1 MCHNRRI
8 FEEGDIGQSS
18 TSSVLT
24 TWVTRNTKEMRVITK
39 QGTLLLIWTLVLLQ
53 EVQSFNIAV
62 DRSLLLRGDK
72 KSYFGFSLTLH
83 KNTNGKRLSIAQN
96 ILILSFDK
104 LPIILRS
111 KLINGQQ
118 TILHAYGTSAPIEC
132 NSHNKSTYNTNKKN
146 NLKQNHPN

>member
-39 QGTLLLIWTLVLLQ
+39 LGTLLLIWTLVLLQ
-53 EVQSFNIAV
+53 EVQTFNIAV

-83 KNTNGKRLSIAQN
+83 KNTNGKRLSTAQTM
-96 ILILSFDK
+96 LILSFDK
-104 LPIILRS
+104 FPIILRS
-111 KLINGQQ
+111 KLINGQIDNSACIRYICALRIGQ
-118 TILHAYGTSAPIEC
+118 INLQKKTTTI
-132 NSHNKSTYNTNKKN
+132 
-146 NLKQNHPN
+146 

>member
-1 MCHNRRI
+1 MCHNRGI

-24 TWVTRNTKEMRVITK
+24 RNTKEMRVITK
-39 QGTLLLIWTLVLLQ
+39 RGTLLLISTLVLLQ

-83 KNTNGKRLSIAQN
+83 KNTNGKRLSIVQN
-96 ILILSFDK
+96 MLILSFDK

-111 KLINGQQ
+111 KLINGQ
-118 TILHAYGTSAPIEC
+118 IDNSACIRYIC
-132 NSHNKSTYNTNKKN
+132 ALRIRQINLQKKTN
-146 NLKQNHPN
+146 NLKQNHPTQ